1 MDNIV
6 ETTPKSILINPFL
19 RSREEPNS
27 LLILRPIV
35 QKINDV
41 YKIIIPSFKIGED
54 QYTFDP
60 IVVKKGKSKFRVRD
74 TNRIF
79 KNGKY
84 KYLVI
89 KKKKLAT
96 AILTN
101 GSIIFL
107 KDKLVLCLPT
117 FDFISSSANYHNRV
131 QFHAYF
137 ESKYLPVRKRNFRAG
152 LTARAVQSL
161 AARPSSFD
169 LKAKIPFIYDQG
181 DLGSC
186 TANAICMC
194 LLIEKGIPSTF
205 LPSRL
210 YLYYKERYLEFLNSQ
225 QSMTDSGADA
235 TDGLEVF
242 KDNGVCSEATYP
254 YMIQNFNN
262 DPPPNC
268 DIEAQQHKIYSFE
281 SVLFENLQAV
291 IAEGFPVIV
300 AIEIF
305 TAFESDEV
313 ARTGVVNMPVLD
325 TEQSLGYHEV
335 TIIGYNDVAQRFTL
349 VNSWGVAWGASGYF
363 TLPYAYMQKYGSEFC
378 IMHS

>member
-1 MDNIV
+1 
-6 ETTPKSILINPFL
+6 
-19 RSREEPNS
+19 
-27 LLILRPIV
+27 
-35 QKINDV
+35 
-41 YKIIIPSFKIGED
+41 
-54 QYTFDP
+54 
-60 IVVKKGKSKFRVRD
+60 
-74 TNRIF
+74 
-79 KNGKY
+79 
-84 KYLVI
+84 
-89 KKKKLAT
+89 
-96 AILTN
+96 
-101 GSIIFL
+101 
-107 KDKLVLCLPT
+107 
-117 FDFISSSANYHNRV
+117 
-131 QFHAYF
+131 
-137 ESKYLPVRKRNFRAG
+137 
-152 LTARAVQSL
+152 
-161 AARPSSFD
+161 
-169 LKAKIPFIYDQG
+169 
-181 DLGSC
+181 
-186 TANAICMC
+186 
-194 LLIEKGIPSTF
+194 
-205 LPSRL
+205 
-210 YLYYKERYLEFLNSQ
+210 
-225 QSMTDSGADA
+225 MTDSGADA